1 MHVSIIHHS
10 HTACY
15 RVRGSCYNP
24 LAFPFQSYQVE
35 TRFRM
40 NMRWSLQTTRA
51 FHSIPN
57 RERERTVF
65 SRIKPIYHRNKDV
78 SICIQ
83 TPKKS
88 LIGEASA
95 RHWKGEKINDH
106 PHNEI
111 NQNANE
117 IINRSFVSEGEGKN
131 NVLEYQIATE
141 KGFFLLR
148 DSFRRQIFIPYFLN
162 SSSILN
168 WTINELMTILI
179 RDVLLIQHILYIHW
193 KLIWRCNFRHKTC
206 QKCHERMRLNNKN

>member
-1 MHVSIIHHS
+1 MFKKVDFLNKEIPYLHLKRNFKKNTFILLISKILFFRQSIINIWNMRGITHMHVSIIHHS

-24 LAFPFQSYQVE
+24 LAFPFQSSQVE

-117 IINRSFVSEGEGKN
+117 IINRCFVSEGEGKN

-141 KGFFLLR
+141 KGFFIKGLFQT
-148 DSFRRQIFIPYFLN
+148 SNIYSIFA
-162 SSSILN
+162 
-168 WTINELMTILI
+168 
-179 RDVLLIQHILYIHW
+179 Q
-193 KLIWRCNFRHKTC
+193 
-206 QKCHERMRLNNKN
+206 

>member
-1 MHVSIIHHS
+1 MFKKVDFLNKGIPYLHLKRNFKKNTFILQISKILFFRQSIINIWNMRGITHMHVSIIHHS

-24 LAFPFQSYQVE
+24 LAFPFQSSQVE

-141 KGFFLLR
+141 KGFFIKGLFQT
-148 DSFRRQIFIPYFLN
+148 SNIYSIFA
-162 SSSILN
+162 
-168 WTINELMTILI
+168 
-179 RDVLLIQHILYIHW
+179 Q
-193 KLIWRCNFRHKTC
+193 
-206 QKCHERMRLNNKN
+206 

>member
-1 MHVSIIHHS
+1 MFKKVDFLNTGIPYLHLKRNFKKNTFILLISKILFFRQSIINIWNMRGITHMHVSIIHHS

-117 IINRSFVSEGEGKN
+117 IINRSFVSEGKGKN

-141 KGFFLLR
+141 KGFF
-148 DSFRRQIFIPYFLN
+148 Y
-162 SSSILN
+162 
-168 WTINELMTILI
+168 
-179 RDVLLIQHILYIHW
+179 
-193 KLIWRCNFRHKTC
+193 
-206 QKCHERMRLNNKN
+206 

>member
-1 MHVSIIHHS
+1 MFKKVDFLNKGIPYLHLKRNFKKNTFILLISKILFFRQSIINIWNMRGITHMHVSIIHHS

-24 LAFPFQSYQVE
+24 LAFPFQSSQVE

-141 KGFFLLR
+141 KGFF
-148 DSFRRQIFIPYFLN
+148 Y
-162 SSSILN
+162 
-168 WTINELMTILI
+168 
-179 RDVLLIQHILYIHW
+179 
-193 KLIWRCNFRHKTC
+193 
-206 QKCHERMRLNNKN
+206 

>member
-1 MHVSIIHHS
+1 MFKKVDFLNKGIPYLHLKRNFKKNTFILLISKILFFRQSIINIWNMRGITHMHVSIIHHS

-24 LAFPFQSYQVE
+24 LAFPFQSSQVE

-141 KGFFLLR
+141 KGFFIKGLFQT
-148 DSFRRQIFIPYFLN
+148 SNIYSIFA
-162 SSSILN
+162 
-168 WTINELMTILI
+168 
-179 RDVLLIQHILYIHW
+179 Q
-193 KLIWRCNFRHKTC
+193 
-206 QKCHERMRLNNKN
+206 

>member
-1 MHVSIIHHS
+1 MFKKVDFLNKGIPYLHLKRNFKKNTFILLISKILFFRQSIINIWNMRGITHMHVSIIHHS

-24 LAFPFQSYQVE
+24 LAFPFQSSQVE

-131 NVLEYQIATE
+131 NVLEYHIATE
-141 KGFFLLR
+141 KGFFIKGLFQT
-148 DSFRRQIFIPYFLN
+148 SNIYSIFA
-162 SSSILN
+162 
-168 WTINELMTILI
+168 
-179 RDVLLIQHILYIHW
+179 Q
-193 KLIWRCNFRHKTC
+193 
-206 QKCHERMRLNNKN
+206 